1 MSVADPEM
9 SKIGSQK
16 QWQWKRYAMQVGR
29 IQESGD
35 GPPEAES
42 FVKNMCKF
50 GQIWIN
56 ICFSVPSYNFTY
68 NFT

>member
-1 MSVADPEM
+1 
-9 SKIGSQK
+9 
-16 QWQWKRYAMQVGR
+16 MQVGG

-42 FVKNMCKF
+42 FLKNMCKF